1 MRTVALSTFIGRP
14 IESLTLAERWL
25 LVGHWVAL
33 QIYTPE
39 LLPLRLIE
47 AIGLSVSE
55 CLDQLQQRELNPAQ
69 YLIEPLYPPY

>member
-1 MRTVALSTFIGRP
+1 MATAALSTFIGRP
-14 IESLTLAERWL
+14 LESLTLAERWL

-47 AIGLSVSE
+47 AIGPSVSE
-55 CLDQLQQRELNPAQ
+55 CLDQLKRRGLDQAQ
-69 YLIEPLYPPY
+69 YQIEPLYPPY